1 MRKVHAVAA
10 SMAVL
15 MLGQTGCYRT
25 SIVTSLRPEPT
36 VHQDRQWFTVA
47 GLVPVSRPPGSECR
61 NGVAW
66 AQSRVTPGDFLIQAG
81 LAVAGALV
89 GGAVCAGGHRTDEER
104 GNCAAVGMLLPSV
117 LVGSR
122 TVAYACASE
131 YQDVNPRQDLSGQ
144 GSGSETPL
152 RVPDEGNMPEE
163 GEVPVPRTPTPPP
176 LPPPGAVPE
185 SSPGL

>member
-1 MRKVHAVAA
+1 MRKAHAVAA
-10 SMAVL
+10 SMAAL

-25 SIVTSLRPEPT
+25 SIVTNLRPEPK

-47 GLVPVSRPPGSECR
+47 GLVPVSSPPGSECK

-66 AQSRVTPGDFLIQAG
+66 AQSRATPSDFLIQAG
-81 LAVAGALV
+81 LAVAGAFI
-89 GGAVCAGGHRTDEER
+89 GSAVCAGGNRTDEEQ
-104 GNCAAVGMLLPSV
+104 GNCAAIGLLLPTV

-131 YQDVNPRQDLSGQ
+131 YQNVPPRQAPDFRE
-144 GSGSETPL
+144 ETPA
-152 RVPDEGNMPEE
+152 RAPDGATTPEE
-163 GEVPVPRTPTPPP
+163 GEVPVPETPTPPP

-185 SSPGL
+185 TSPGL

>member
-1 MRKVHAVAA
+1 MRKAHAVAA
-10 SMAVL
+10 SLAAL

-25 SIVTSLRPEPT
+25 SIVTNLRPEPQ

-47 GLVPVSRPPGSECR
+47 GLVPVSSPPGSECKH
-61 NGVAW
+61 GVAW

-89 GGAVCAGGHRTDEER
+89 GGAVCAGGNRTDEER

-131 YQDVNPRQDLSGQ
+131 SPNFSPRQELSGP
-144 GSGSETPL
+144 ETP
-152 RVPDEGNMPEE
+152 VPVPGEANAPEE
-163 GEVPVPRTPTPPP
+163 GEVPVPGTPTPPP